1 MYDPSPHGVLFTSL
15 VPSYA
20 DINSSSTH
28 DLFVKLKWI
37 VTINIDISKVSETSK
52 KQYTGRLVQTCHLN
66 SIASFLKNSSGYWLK
81 TTTVNKIGM
90 TLGNLECGYGVASA
104 SSMPDA
110 YMMAGAALVAGVGEA
125 KNGSSSV
132 SEAIRQAVAIATNIA
147 IMRLNRG
154 ESWDDIIVPVF
165 GCNGHLIQFG
175 AVLLLYPSFPYFVC
189 TSKVLDMCDDNEC
202 LLVSAT
208 FNKIGIYLYQ
218 LSLHA
223 STKTSIQNPFKDL
236 RISTRQYFFKPMSQ
250 MFSMCHY
257 RQDSLYRFF
266 KLLSLLHKSLECR
279 QRILFPY
286 CVRSTEPGLKSFE
299 LVFLNL
305 SSHRIGVPTDMN
317 IRQLYLR
324 KIKQSMIVFHSFGII
339 HLDFYPSNFMW
350 CALPGNKLD
359 LKIIDWDSIHSVY
372 ETIHTNASNRL
383 SASRKIVK
391 EMSKQRHES
400 SSKSRLPDMC
410 YWDISLYEVLEENID
425 DQLLQ
430 TDDKG
435 QLDRRFRELV
445 EIKASNYN
453 HDDDKSIDLKE
464 LDGVLM
470 NEEGLVTDDDE
481 QQQQSVDE
489 AEH

>member
-1 MYDPSPHGVLFTSL
+1 
-15 VPSYA
+15 
-20 DINSSSTH
+20 
-28 DLFVKLKWI
+28 
-37 VTINIDISKVSETSK
+37 
-52 KQYTGRLVQTCHLN
+52 
-66 SIASFLKNSSGYWLK
+66 
-81 TTTVNKIGM
+81 
-90 TLGNLECGYGVASA
+90 
-104 SSMPDA
+104 
-110 YMMAGAALVAGVGEA
+110 
-125 KNGSSSV
+125 
-132 SEAIRQAVAIATNIA
+132 
-147 IMRLNRG
+147 
-154 ESWDDIIVPVF
+154 
-165 GCNGHLIQFG
+165 
-175 AVLLLYPSFPYFVC
+175 
-189 TSKVLDMCDDNEC
+189 
-202 LLVSAT
+202 
-208 FNKIGIYLYQ
+208 
-218 LSLHA
+218 
-223 STKTSIQNPFKDL
+223 
-236 RISTRQYFFKPMSQ
+236 
-250 MFSMCHY
+250 
-257 RQDSLYRFF
+257 
-266 KLLSLLHKSLECR
+266 
-279 QRILFPY
+279 
-286 CVRSTEPGLKSFE
+286 
-299 LVFLNL
+299 
-305 SSHRIGVPTDMN
+305 
-317 IRQLYLR
+317 
-324 KIKQSMIVFHSFGII
+324 
-339 HLDFYPSNFMW
+339 MW